1 MHSLQQ
7 KSNAGIIR
15 AMNPPSTGHNSSATH
30 HKSRINQDTDNMAI
44 GADKT
49 PQQRPENSR
58 VTPQHSGIKLNTH
71 GIETEIRQ
79 DYLHENLVI
88 IAPNRGKRPYD
99 TKDSG
104 HVLIETASS
113 PRLDRN
119 VDVCQLNDSQGNW
132 LVKVV
137 ENKFPSLSPDN
148 PQAYGKQE
156 IVIDTPLAGTPFSK
170 LSEAQIANVLH
181 TYQDRITSLKAQN
194 GIEYVLV
201 FRNDGFEAGASLAHA
216 HSQIFALPMVPSKF
230 KRESENVEAYFKQN
244 NRDPYEDIIGYEK
257 RTKSRIVYENDHMIV
272 FCPYAS
278 QWPFEVWMLPKRA
291 VTTLEELTQPEIA
304 TLSGSLKRYLSKLN
318 RHKISFNL
326 YLENGVSEHHRFC
339 LKVCGRSNTWGG
351 FEVAS
356 GIVIN
361 TVPPESAA
369 IWYRG

>member
-1 MHSLQQ
+1 MKSSSPLESHIDDSTQNTHGSSGANSASSQAHTAHTQQ
-7 KSNAGIIR
+7 GSHI
-15 AMNPPSTGHNSSATH
+15 
-30 HKSRINQDTDNMAI
+30 
-44 GADKT
+44 
-49 PQQRPENSR
+49 
-58 VTPQHSGIKLNTH
+58 TPQHRGINLNTH
-71 GIETEIRQ
+71 GIETEIRR

-104 HVLIETASS
+104 DVLIETAQS

-119 VDVCQLNDSQGNW
+119 VDVCQMNDNNGNW
-132 LVKVV
+132 VVKVV

-148 PQAYGKQE
+148 PKAYGKQE
-156 IVIDTPLAGTPFSK
+156 IVIDTPLASTPFSK
-170 LSEAQIANVLH
+170 LDEKQIINVLH
-181 TYQDRITSLKAQN
+181 IYQKRTEDLLSQN

-201 FRNDGFEAGASLAHA
+201 FRNDGYEAGASLGHA
-216 HSQIFALPMVPSKF
+216 HSQIFALPLVPQKF
-230 KRESENVEAYFKQN
+230 KRESEIVEAYFLENK
-244 NRDPYEDIIGYEK
+244 RDPYDDILAYEK
-257 RTKSRIVYENDHMIV
+257 RTKSRILFENDHFLV

-278 QWPFEVWMLPKRA
+278 QWPFEIWMLPKRA
-291 VTTLEELTQPEIA
+291 VTTLNDLTQAEIT
-304 TLSGSLKRYLSKLN
+304 TLAGSLKRYLKKLT

-326 YLENGVSEHHRFC
+326 YLENGVSPHHRFC

-369 IWYRG
+369 IWYRS

>member
-1 MHSLQQ
+1 
-7 KSNAGIIR
+7 
-15 AMNPPSTGHNSSATH
+15 MNPPSSAQSSSSSH
-30 HKSRINQDTDNMAI
+30 QKSRIGQDTDNIAVGSGGSSSI
-44 GADKT
+44 H
-49 PQQRPENSR
+49 PQSSK
-58 VTPQHSGIKLNTH
+58 VAPQHKGIKLNTH

-119 VDVCQLNDSQGNW
+119 VDVCQLNDPSGDW

-156 IVIDTPLAGTPFSK
+156 IVIDTPLAATPFSK
-170 LSEAQIANVLH
+170 LSEAQIINVLH
-181 TYQDRITSLKAQN
+181 TYQARITNLKAQN

-244 NRDPYEDIIGYEK
+244 NRDPYEDIIAYEK
-257 RTKSRIVYENDHMIV
+257 RTKSRIVYENDHMMV

-278 QWPFEVWMLPKRA
+278 QWPFEIWMMPKRA
-291 VTTLEELTQPEIA
+291 VTTLEDMSQSEISTIA
-304 TLSGSLKRYLSKLN
+304 SSLKKYLSRLT

-326 YLENGVSEHHRFC
+326 YLENGASEHHRFC

-369 IWYRG
+369 IWYKGL